1 MLKKTFTYTDYN
13 GIERTEEHFFNL
25 TKAEVLELEASTTG
39 GLSEYIK
46 RIVAA
51 KDMPAIFEIFK
62 KIVMLSYGIRS
73 DDGKRFMK
81 KDKNGYPYAEE
92 FAQTEAFSDL
102 IVELATN
109 DKAAADFMNGIVPKQ
124 N

>member
-13 GIERTEEHFFNL
+13 GVERTEDHYFNL
-25 TKAEVLELEASTTG
+25 NKAEILELEASTTG
-39 GLSEYIK
+39 GLSEHIK

-51 KDMPAIFEIFK
+51 QDMPAIYNIFK
-62 KIVMLSYGIRS
+62 TIVMMSYGVKS
-73 DDGKRFMK
+73 EDGKRFIK
-81 KDKNGYPYAEE
+81 KDKNGYPLAEE

-102 IVELATN
+102 IYELATN
-109 DKAAADFMNGIVPKQ
+109 DKAAADFMNGIVPNQ

>member
-25 TKAEVLELEASTTG
+25 TKAEVLELEATTTG

-51 KDMPAIFEIFK
+51 QDMPAIFDIFK
-62 KIVMLSYGIRS
+62 KIVMLSYGKKS
-73 DDGKRFMK
+73 DDGRRFMK
-81 KDKNGYPYAEE
+81 KDRDGYPFAEE
-92 FAQTEAFSDL
+92 FAQTEAFSEL
-102 IVELATN
+102 LTELATD